1 MKKYIL
7 LFAVALFAL
16 SLSSC
21 RKEDPL
27 NPESIITVNTKE
39 KNDFDK
45 WLEANFVNPY
55 NISIKYRYEMD
66 QTSSYSYYTIPAD
79 LECSIIMA
87 HLVKYLCI
95 DSYDEVAGVKFTRT
109 YFPKMFFFI
118 GEWEYSNNGTF
129 RLGTAEGGKKIILT
143 GLNYLPYVMQGAY
156 SIYSGDP
163 EGGLNHYYV
172 KTIHHEFTHILNQT
186 KDFPADFRLV
196 TPTSYVADSWSD
208 DEYESGYLPRGFVS
222 AYSQKEDREDFA
234 EILSLYITNS
244 QETWDSWMVEAGD
257 EGASLIEAKL
267 SIVKSYMRTTFEI
280 DLDVLR
286 DVVLRRQAEVFNGEV
301 DLRSLEIL

>member
-156 SIYSGDP
+156 STYSGDP

>member
-156 SIYSGDP
+156 SSYRGDP

-208 DEYESGYLPRGFVS
+208 AEYGSGYLPRGFVS
-222 AYSQKEDREDFA
+222 SYSQKEDREDFA

-257 EGASLIEAKL
+257 EGAPLIEAKL